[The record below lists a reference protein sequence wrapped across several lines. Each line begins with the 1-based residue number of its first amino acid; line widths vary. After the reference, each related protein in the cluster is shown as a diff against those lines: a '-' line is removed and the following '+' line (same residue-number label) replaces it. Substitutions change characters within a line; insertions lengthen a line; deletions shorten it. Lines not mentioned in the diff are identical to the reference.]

1 MKKAKNCF
9 LENASLIDVETGR
22 VLENASLRIED
33 GKIISFGKGISKRK
47 GDKAINLGGAYLAPG
62 LIDAHCHLFGNG
74 VPKKAIASKGKG
86 QDFLKKLI
94 PTELGLLYLHHTAKA
109 SLQQALYS
117 GTTTVRSLGDIRY
130 SDIWAKRKMEEG
142 KFLGPS
148 LLTSGYAL
156 TSPDGHGVGTIS
168 LGCSNRQEYLSQ
180 IEKNIQQGCDWIKIM
195 ATAGVMD
202 ATDSDHPGEARM
214 SYEDIKFV
222 VERAHERGKRVSS
235 HTECSKS
242 VADCLQAG
250 VDTIEHG
257 AALNQDDIA
266 RLRQEKSHIVVTLSP
281 SYPTVALPPED
292 SKYSPEQ
299 IKATK
304 IVYEGI
310 ASAARTCFEN
320 AIPVGLGT
328 DASCPFALHSTM
340 WREVCFYQKVVG
352 CSNLEALRAG
362 TLGNAEILGIAKLTG
377 SIEIGKQADLVVY
390 RSNPLEDLKA
400 LGSPRMVFAKG
411 ALCTKKKK
419 RFKKVETL
427 LDSLL

>member
-1 MKKAKNCF
+1 MKKAKNYF
-9 LENASLIDVETGR
+9 LENASLIDVESGR
-22 VLENASLRIED
+22 VLEGASLRIES
-33 GKIISFGKGISKRK
+33 GRIVSFGKGLSKKK
-47 GDKAINLGGAYLAPG
+47 GDKAIDLKGTYLSPG

-94 PTELGLLYLHHTAKA
+94 PTKIGLAYLHHEAKA

-117 GTTTVRSLGDIRY
+117 GITTVRSLGDIRY
-130 SDIWAKRKMEEG
+130 SDIWAKKKMEES

-168 LGCSNRQEYLSQ
+168 IGCATHEEYLAQ
-180 IEKNIQQGCDWIKIM
+180 MEKNIEQGCDWIKIM
-195 ATAGVMD
+195 ATSGVMD
-202 ATDSDHPGEARM
+202 ATDSNHPGEARM
-214 SYEDIKFV
+214 KYEDIKFV
-222 VERAHERGKRVSS
+222 VDQAHARGKKVSS
-235 HTECSKS
+235 HTECSQS
-242 VADCLQAG
+242 VTDCLQAE

-257 AALNQDDIA
+257 AALNQDNIA
-266 RLRQEKSHIVVTLSP
+266 RLQQGRSHIVVTLSP

-304 IVYEGI
+304 IVYQGI
-310 ASAARTCFEN
+310 ASAAKTCYEN
-320 AIPVGLGT
+320 GIPVGLGT
-328 DASCPFALHSTM
+328 DASCPFSLHSTM

-352 CSNLEALRAG
+352 CTNAEALRAG
-362 TLGNAEILGIAKLTG
+362 TLGNAEILGIAKVTG
-377 SIEIGKQADLVVY
+377 SIEIGKQADLAVY
-390 RSNPLEDLKA
+390 QNNPLEDLKT
-400 LGSPRMVFAKG
+400 LGNPVMVFAKG
-411 ALCTKKKK
+411 NLCKKKKK
-419 RFKKVETL
+419 RFKKVEAL